1 MPPLH
6 VLIVHFPIALLLTS
20 VALSWASMI
29 WKDKGFDKA
38 SWYSLLLG
46 LVATLVAIPTGLAS
60 ASAIPADSAA
70 MVAVNP
76 HRILGIATFVV
87 FALQAVIVWRSKAEM
102 SVGARVALIA
112 LQVIGSLIVIVL
124 GYFGGELVYRYGIG
138 LIK

>member
-20 VALSWASMI
+20 VALSWASLI
-29 WKDKGFDKA
+29 WKDKSFDKA

-60 ASAIPADSAA
+60 ASGIPADSAA

-76 HRILGIATFVV
+76 HRILGISTFVV

-102 SVGARVALIA
+102 SVGVRVTLIA
-112 LQVIGSLIVIVL
+112 LQVIGAVILIVL
-124 GYFGGELVYRYGIG
+124 GYFGGELVYRYGVG